1 MQEVNKSLL
10 KSFLQ
15 FPNTVNFNSFAGFGS
30 SNIVTQDCRICIQNI
45 INYTQSQLHPLEVLL
60 YE

>member
-15 FPNTVNFNSFAGFGS
+15 FPNTINFNSFAGFSS
-30 SNIVTQDCRICIQNI
+30 SNMVTQDCRTYIQNI
-45 INYTQSQLHPLEVLL
+45 INYTQSQLYPLEILM